1 MNLEAGKIVMVF
13 CKEFDDK
20 KLYSIG
26 LSKKNKNGG
35 YDNGFMS
42 VRFKKGVEVRNKT
55 RIKIKDAWLSFNVKD
70 NKTFPYIF
78 INDFEIISEPNPSAE
93 KCGKEENPF
102 EDFGNSIKTEVQE
115 TFDIQ
120 ESDLPF

>member
-35 YDNGFMS
+35 YDSGFMS
-42 VRFKKGVEVRNKT
+42 VRFKKGVEIRNKT
-55 RIKIKDAWLSFNVKD
+55 RIKIKGAWLSFNT
-70 NKTFPYIF
+70 NEGKTYPYIF
-78 INDFEIISEPNPSAE
+78 INDYEVISEANPE
-93 KCGKEENPF
+93 KEEKEENNPY

>member
-1 MNLEAGKIVMVF
+1 MNIKENYIVMVF
-13 CKEFDDK
+13 CKEFEGR

-42 VRFKKGVEVRNKT
+42 VRFKKDVVVNNKT
-55 RIKIKDAWLSFNVKD
+55 RIKLKDAWLSFNT
-70 NKTFPYIF
+70 NEGKTFPFIF
-78 INDFEIISEPNPSAE
+78 INDFEIISEPNPN
-93 KCGKEENPF
+93 KKEENPY
-102 EDFGNSIKTEVQE
+102 EDFGNSIKTEVNEQIE
-115 TFDIQ
+115 IQ

>member
-1 MNLEAGKIVMVF
+1 MDFKENYIVMVF
-13 CKEFDDK
+13 VKEHEGRK
-20 KLYSIG
+20 VYSLG

-35 YDNGFMS
+35 YDNGYILA
-42 VRFKKGVEVRNKT
+42 RFKKDIVLDNKT
-55 RIKIKDAWLSFNVKD
+55 RIKVKESWLSFNTNE
-70 NKTFPYIF
+70 NKTFPFIF
-78 INDFEIISEPNPSAE
+78 INDFEILAEAKPETKETNPY
-93 KCGKEENPF
+93 

>member
-1 MNLEAGKIVMVF
+1 MNFKDDFIVMVF
-13 CKEFDDK
+13 VKEIEDR

-26 LSKKNKNGG
+26 LSKKNQKGG
-35 YDNGFMS
+35 YDKGYMS
-42 VRFKKGVEVRNKT
+42 VRFKRDVVINNKT
-55 RIKIKDAWLSFNVKD
+55 RIKVKDAWLSFNT
-70 NKTFPYIF
+70 NEGKTFPFIF
-78 INDFEIISEPNPSAE
+78 INDFEILAEAKPETKETNPY
-93 KCGKEENPF
+93 

>member
-1 MNLEAGKIVMVF
+1 MNIKENYIVMVF
-13 CKEFDDK
+13 VKEFEGR

-42 VRFKKGVEVRNKT
+42 VRFKKDVVVNNKT
-55 RIKIKDAWLSFNVKD
+55 RIKLKDAWLSFNT
-70 NKTFPYIF
+70 NEGKTFPFIF
-78 INDFEIISEPNPSAE
+78 INDFEIISEPNPN
-93 KCGKEENPF
+93 KKEENPY

>member
-1 MNLEAGKIVMVF
+1 MNIKENYIVMVF
-13 CKEFDDK
+13 VKEFEGR

-42 VRFKKGVEVRNKT
+42 VRFKKDVVINNKT
-55 RIKIKDAWLSFNVKD
+55 RIKLKDAWLSFNT
-70 NKTFPYIF
+70 NEGKTFPFIF
-78 INDFEIISEPNPSAE
+78 INDFEIISEPNPN
-93 KCGKEENPF
+93 KKEENPY

-115 TFDIQ
+115 QLEITDD
-120 ESDLPF
+120 DLPF